1 MGKSLLEFIA
11 ENPPCWA
18 HHVIKNREDVFA
30 RRYRQEVDTISAD
43 FFTEARRLNLKLNL
57 SGEEPS
63 PAHTLD
69 NEALFQLPLLAMT
82 ILAISKGLSKPQLPE
97 IGQLVG
103 ECLERTVAGFKG
115 SPQDI
120 GWSGN
125 LRIRT
130 IKALTFLESTGQV
143 TIDAV
148 TRRIS
153 ATELGKKVYND
164 AANGESVLAVS
175 MKTIELPSR
184 RPLLRAV
191 MRQRATVSSGE
202 EIATVRFR
210 LRIQPVIRHQRKN
223 RRRFCT

>member
-1 MGKSLLEFIA
+1 M
-11 ENPPCWA
+11 
-18 HHVIKNREDVFA
+18 
-30 RRYRQEVDTISAD
+30 TSAD
-43 FFTEARRLNLKLNL
+43 FFREARQLNLKLSL
-57 SGEEPS
+57 SGDGPS

-115 SPQDI
+115 SSQAI

-143 TIDAV
+143 TIDTV

-164 AANGESVLAVS
+164 AISGEGLLAIS
-175 MKTIELPSR
+175 MKTIELSYQYIR
-184 RPLLRAV
+184 DEARVR
-191 MRQRATVSSGE
+191 GE
-202 EIATVRFR
+202 V
-210 LRIQPVIRHQRKN
+210 N
-223 RRRFCT
+223 

>member
-1 MGKSLLEFIA
+1 MSSTEFF
-11 ENPPCWA
+11 N
-18 HHVIKNREDVFA
+18 
-30 RRYRQEVDTISAD
+30 
-43 FFTEARRLNLKLNL
+43 EARRLNIKLKL
-57 SGEEPS
+57 SGEGPS

-115 SPQDI
+115 SSQDI

-143 TIDAV
+143 IVDEG
-148 TRRIS
+148 TRRVA
-153 ATELGKKVYND
+153 ATNLGKKIYND
-164 AANGESVLAVS
+164 AVEGDSLLAAS
-175 MKTIELPSR
+175 LKTIELSYQYIR
-184 RPLLRAV
+184 DEARA
-191 MRQRATVSSGE
+191 RGEVS
-202 EIATVRFR
+202 
-210 LRIQPVIRHQRKN
+210 
-223 RRRFCT
+223 